1 MFSFTLW
8 GIMDDMTQISR
19 DDVQHLAQLSSL
31 QLDDSEIDSLQTDIS
46 NILEYVNQLSELDT
60 TGVEPTYQVTD
71 LKNIWRADIIDDYDI
86 NRDDLIALAPDSD
99 QGQIKVP
106 KVL

>member
-1 MFSFTLW
+1 
-8 GIMDDMTQISR
+8 MTQISI

-31 QLDDSEIDSLQTDIS
+31 QLDDAEANALQGDLQ
-46 NILEYVNQLSELDT
+46 NILGYIEQLSELDT

-71 LKNIWRADIIDDYDI
+71 LENVW
-86 NRDDLIALAPDSD
+86 RDDVVDTYGIEKEALIALAPASD
-99 QGQIKVP
+99 AHQIKVP

>member
-1 MFSFTLW
+1 
-8 GIMDDMTQISR
+8 MTQITK

-31 QLDDSEIDSLQTDIS
+31 QLDEAEVESLRTDLE
-46 NILEYVNQLSELDT
+46 NIVGYIEQLSELDT

-71 LKNIWRADIIDDYDI
+71 LQNVWRDDAVDDYGI
-86 NRDDLIALAPDSD
+86 SKDDLLALAPAAEA
-99 QGQIKVP
+99 QQIKVP

>member
-1 MFSFTLW
+1 
-8 GIMDDMTQISR
+8 MTQIST

-31 QLDDSEIDSLQTDIS
+31 QLDEAEVESLRID
-46 NILEYVNQLSELDT
+46 LESIVGYIEQLSELDT

-71 LKNIWRADIIDDYDI
+71 LQNVWRNDAVDNYGIS
-86 NRDDLIALAPDSD
+86 NEALLALAPDSVNH
-99 QGQIKVP
+99 QIKVP

>member
-1 MFSFTLW
+1 MA
-8 GIMDDMTQISR
+8 DMTQISK

-31 QLDDSEIDSLQTDIS
+31 ALSDDEIDGLQTDLG
-46 NILEYVNQLSELDT
+46 NILDYVEQLSQLDT

-71 LKNIWRADIIDDYDI
+71 LENVWRTDNIDDYGID
-86 NRDDLIALAPDSD
+86 REALLALAPASLG
-99 QGQIKVP
+99 GQIKVP

>member
-1 MFSFTLW
+1 
-8 GIMDDMTQISR
+8 MTQLSK

-31 QLDDSEIDSLQTDIS
+31 QLDENEIDSLRTDIG
-46 NILEYVNQLSELDT
+46 NILDYVNQLSELDT

-71 LKNIWRADIIDDYDI
+71 LENIWRADVVDDYGI
-86 NRDDLIALAPDSD
+86 NRDDLIALGPESD
-99 QGQIKVP
+99 KNQIKVP

>member
-1 MFSFTLW
+1 
-8 GIMDDMTQISR
+8 MTQISR

-31 QLDDSEIDSLQTDIS
+31 ALSDQEVDSLRADIAG
-46 NILEYVNQLSELDT
+46 ILDYINQLQELDT

-71 LKNIWRADIIDDYDI
+71 LENVWRDDVINDYGI
-86 NRDDLIALAPDSD
+86 NRQELIDLAPDSLG
-99 QGQIKVP
+99 GQIKVP